1 MIRILRLSFA
11 ALVTGN
17 VLLLCVAVLLFLILR
32 RIQTRAREPETPSE
46 QYITCTDNVRPVEM
60 ADDRQRGKIAQED
73 AEAWRRMQ
81 AYTVDDAYGGSSG

>member
-32 RIQTRAREPETPSE
+32 RIRTRTRAREPEMSSG
-46 QYITCTDNVRPVEM
+46 N
-60 ADDRQRGKIAQED
+60 DRQRGKIARED
-73 AEAWRRMQ
+73 AEAWRRLQ
-81 AYTVDDAYGGSSG
+81 TYTVDDAYGGSSG